1 MILWRQ
7 YNSVRSPTMDFIEAR
22 QSRRKVLTIL
32 KQQQADDAAFVNQI
46 KTIAIDGKRRLL
58 KALAGWL
65 SSIDLDT
72 AIPGR
77 TRDAFAKIADRSL
90 LDDWAGLKRKQTVLN
105 LGLQSATNESRRTE
119 HAYDQVAPWGLLTE
133 AFADDEKKKTI
144 GSLKARR
151 DHATVIR
158 KAAEQDIAANQHAL
172 SQKYES
178 FLRGAQMPAH
188 LQAICKDEELEP
200 VILPILRQTRQ
211 QAENLWQAHALK
223 HTKSTVEMEG
233 AIAGL
238 RSLYSCSSGQSDA
251 AGFHLE
257 GGQ

>member
-1 MILWRQ
+1 MVLGGTGMILWRQ

-105 LGLQSATNESRRTE
+105 FGLQSATN
-119 HAYDQVAPWGLLTE
+119 
-133 AFADDEKKKTI
+133 
-144 GSLKARR
+144 
-151 DHATVIR
+151 
-158 KAAEQDIAANQHAL
+158 
-172 SQKYES
+172 
-178 FLRGAQMPAH
+178 
-188 LQAICKDEELEP
+188 
-200 VILPILRQTRQ
+200 
-211 QAENLWQAHALK
+211 
-223 HTKSTVEMEG
+223 
-233 AIAGL
+233 
-238 RSLYSCSSGQSDA
+238 
-251 AGFHLE
+251 
-257 GGQ
+257 